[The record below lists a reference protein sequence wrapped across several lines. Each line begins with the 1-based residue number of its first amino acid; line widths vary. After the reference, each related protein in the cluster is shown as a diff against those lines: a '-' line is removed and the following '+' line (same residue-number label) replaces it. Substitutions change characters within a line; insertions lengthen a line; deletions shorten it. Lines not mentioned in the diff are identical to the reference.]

1 MADDKLIFS
10 QEDADRIFTELAEL
24 QVDLDNDPL
33 SFGPKRLNSKVSD
46 VRRMLSR
53 CERIYLDVSQR
64 LQTTR
69 RALRIAEAELDISK
83 KHLFANDPETRAGRS
98 VSDREAIAGGKLIKE
113 TRTANDL
120 KVTVSDLE
128 AVLIVVKAKR
138 GDLKDAEGRLRDQV
152 RLCQEEIGLGG
163 RWGSARPSTKI
174 DLNQGVA
181 TGADV
186 KMLEELLADVDGEI
200 HLQQLS
206 GAFPTEEEA
215 VAGGRDPDPEP
226 QRTPTPVPEPVDLS
240 RGQAQKDLEQSE
252 DQHLAEILSQVAA
265 PVLEPEVVPI
275 QEGALPGTAS
285 SDAVESFLEEPLMPA
300 EAPKTRIQKAM
311 QEAADLDIDNLLA
324 EFESNE

>member
-1 MADDKLIFS
+1 
-10 QEDADRIFTELAEL
+10 
-24 QVDLDNDPL
+24 
-33 SFGPKRLNSKVSD
+33 
-46 VRRMLSR
+46 
-53 CERIYLDVSQR
+53 
-64 LQTTR
+64 
-69 RALRIAEAELDISK
+69 
-83 KHLFANDPETRAGRS
+83 
-98 VSDREAIAGGKLIKE
+98 
-113 TRTANDL
+113 
-120 KVTVSDLE
+120 
-128 AVLIVVKAKR
+128 
-138 GDLKDAEGRLRDQV
+138 
-152 RLCQEEIGLGG
+152 
-163 RWGSARPSTKI
+163 
-174 DLNQGVA
+174 
-181 TGADV
+181 V

-240 RGQAQKDLEQSE
+240 RGQAQKELEQSE